1 MKIICTKEERAY
13 ILSHATEGLC
23 PALMHHNLCGR
34 GDCISCLI
42 QEIDWEIT
50 DDEEIDMNTEYTIV
64 VHSTDDTL

>member
-50 DDEEIDMNTEYTIV
+50 DDEEI
-64 VHSTDDTL
+64 